1 MRLGIDTRIT
11 RYPPGGNYWY
21 VTETA
26 RRLTERRPPGWEV
39 LSLDGW
45 PRIARGGATP
55 APLRRVTN
63 VAMDVGWLGLGATF
77 EAARH
82 RLTAWL
88 TTANMLP
95 PTLPRPMVTIIH
107 DLNFLQ
113 MPELYERSYRT
124 FAEGA
129 YRLTAARA
137 SRIIVPSE
145 YVRGAVI
152 DLLDVQPSRVRAIPW
167 GLEHVMADAEPAK
180 AVAADLPRPYA
191 LFVGQTQPHW
201 NVGALIEAWR
211 VGAGADRGL
220 HLVICG
226 PAGRDDE
233 ALRDYVAL
241 AGIGGRVHFTGQL
254 PPDVLAAA
262 YRGAEMFLYPPKIEG
277 FGYPALVAMAH
288 GVPTAVSNAGALPE
302 TTRDGAVLFDP
313 VDTDGI
319 VELVRRL
326 SDDDVL
332 RRQLLLAGPRV
343 AGTYHWDRTIEGIWS
358 EVLAASE

>member
-1 MRLGIDTRIT
+1 MRLGVDTRIT
-11 RYPPGGNYWY
+11 RYPPGGSYWY
-21 VTETA
+21 VTETV
-26 RRLTERRPPGWEV
+26 RRMTLGGPPGWEV
-39 LSLDGW
+39 MSLDGW
-45 PRIARGGATP
+45 PRVARGGTTP
-55 APLRRVTN
+55 APLRRAAN
-63 VAMDVGWLGLGATF
+63 LAMDVGWLGLGATF

-95 PTLPRPMVTIIH
+95 PTLPRPMVTVIH

-137 SRIIVPSE
+137 SRVIVPSE

-152 DLLDVQPSRVRAIPW
+152 DLLGVEPSRVRAIPW
-167 GLEHVMADAEPAK
+167 GLEHVMADAEPE

-211 VGAGADRGL
+211 AGAGANRGL

-226 PAGRDDE
+226 PAGRDD
-233 ALRDYVAL
+233 ASLRELVGRARLD
-241 AGIGGRVHFTGQL
+241 GRVHFTGRL
-254 PPDVLAAA
+254 SPERLAAA
-262 YRGAEMFLYPPKIEG
+262 YREAEMFLYPPLIEG

-288 GVPTAVSNAGALPE
+288 GVPTAVSNRGALRE
-302 TTRDGAVLFDP
+302 TTSGGALLFDP
-313 VDTDGI
+313 DDTTD
-319 VELVRRL
+319 LVAL
-326 SDDDVL
+326 VN
-332 RRQLLLAGPRV
+332 QLAGDEALCDRLRHAGPLV
-343 AGTYHWDRTIEGIWS
+343 AARYRWDATIDGFWG